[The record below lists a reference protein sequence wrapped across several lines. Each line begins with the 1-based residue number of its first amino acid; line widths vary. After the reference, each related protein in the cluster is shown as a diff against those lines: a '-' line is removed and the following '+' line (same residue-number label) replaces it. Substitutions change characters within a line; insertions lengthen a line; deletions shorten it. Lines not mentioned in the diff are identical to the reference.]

1 MSPEAAQHTEP
12 VSLKMPPPL
21 PVAVLLLIVALRT
34 SITPSRIQTPP
45 PSPPTAWL
53 PSTVESLS
61 ARVPRS
67 FAIPPP
73 LPALAWLPL
82 TRLLP
87 PLGLLKQVEK
97 SVPADRQKLESFR
110 MPPPSPVVVV
120 LLATATPAP
129 MAELERLAIPPPPV
143 PAVLPVIVTLLMT
156 RVAGALWMP
165 PPLPSAE
172 LPEMTTLVRVS
183 VPKFSTPPPEPLV
196 EFPLMAQSLSDRSPR
211 FTIRP
216 PPLQGGRIALAEP
229 AASIDRHVASTVIS
243 STRAGSRRILER
255 DVMARSSFRFGAWR
269 TRSCIALRVPS
280 VTSSCPSVA
289 SHQPATICPPLRV
302 GRAAH
307 ARARHVALL
316 LIAAYLAVDP
326 SR

>member
-45 PSPPTAWL
+45 PAWL

-97 SVPADRQKLESFR
+97 SVPADRQKL
-110 MPPPSPVVVV
+110 
-120 LLATATPAP
+120 
-129 MAELERLAIPPPPV
+129 
-143 PAVLPVIVTLLMT
+143 
-156 RVAGALWMP
+156 
-165 PPLPSAE
+165 
-172 LPEMTTLVRVS
+172 
-183 VPKFSTPPPEPLV
+183 
-196 EFPLMAQSLSDRSPR
+196 
-211 FTIRP
+211 
-216 PPLQGGRIALAEP
+216 
-229 AASIDRHVASTVIS
+229 
-243 STRAGSRRILER
+243 
-255 DVMARSSFRFGAWR
+255 
-269 TRSCIALRVPS
+269 
-280 VTSSCPSVA
+280 
-289 SHQPATICPPLRV
+289 
-302 GRAAH
+302 
-307 ARARHVALL
+307 
-316 LIAAYLAVDP
+316 
-326 SR
+326 